1 MSDTKIELLQSAD
14 ETNRKNN
21 LVDLSH
27 KDLIAVVY
35 ENVTAEEAIEF
46 KKDLI
51 NFIID
56 NNLDLR

>member
-1 MSDTKIELLQSAD
+1 MSDTKIELLRSAD

-27 KDLIAVVY
+27 KDLIAVIY

>member
-21 LVDLSH
+21 LIDKSH
-27 KDLIAVVY
+27 KDLIAIIY

>member
-1 MSDTKIELLQSAD
+1 MSDTKIELLRSAD

-27 KDLIAVVY
+27 KDLIAVIY
-35 ENVTAEEAIEF
+35 DNVTAEEAIEF